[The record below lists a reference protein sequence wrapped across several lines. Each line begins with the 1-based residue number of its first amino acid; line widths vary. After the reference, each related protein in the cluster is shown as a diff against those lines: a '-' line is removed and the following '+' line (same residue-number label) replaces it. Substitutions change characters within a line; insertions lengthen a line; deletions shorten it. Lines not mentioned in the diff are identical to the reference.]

1 LKKRNWQIEFGIF
14 LIILTIILYSLQY
27 LINHDVSQVVL
38 YILSD
43 VDFLPLEVLIVSLI
57 LHRVIAQRE
66 KMNMLK
72 KLNMVIGAFF
82 SEVGVHLLKE
92 LANADFEIS
101 SCRDKL
107 VIGYDWQ
114 NNDFKNAANVMKKY
128 DFVLEIEAEQIENIK
143 KFLLVKRNF
152 MLRLLENPNLL
163 EHDSFTEILWAVFHI
178 TDELGAR
185 EDITKELE
193 NDYQHLVIDLQR
205 VYRLLTLEWITY
217 MNHLKNDYP
226 YLYSFAVRTNPFNP
240 EITPEIK

>member
-1 LKKRNWQIEFGIF
+1 MKKKNWQIEFGIF
-14 LIILTIILYSLQY
+14 LIILTIVLYSIQY
-27 LINHDVSQVVL
+27 LFIHDAAQIL
-38 YILSD
+38 FYIISD
-43 VDFLPLEVLIVSLI
+43 IDFLPLEVLIVSLI

-82 SEVGVHLLKE
+82 SEVGIHLLKE
-92 LANADFEIS
+92 LANADTEMNI
-101 SCRDKL
+101 CRNKL

-114 NNDFKNAANVMKKY
+114 DNDFKNASSIMKKY
-128 DFVLEIEAEQIENIK
+128 DFVLEIEAEQIEDIK
-143 KFLLVKRNF
+143 KFLLIKRNF

-185 EDITKELE
+185 EGITKELE
-193 NDYQHLVIDLQR
+193 NDYKHLVIDLQR
-205 VYRLLTLEWITY
+205 VYKLLTLEWITY

-240 EITPEIK
+240 DITAEIK